1 MGSPTAQ
8 TREPTSCPASAPP
21 LKSSTVMSSADRI
34 TSPMVQP
41 TDTSS
46 SLNSWET
53 SAFTPAMSL
62 VWAAPAGGQASLT
75 VAPITT
81 NPNSSSRNGE
91 TAESV
96 MWSPTRLT
104 TTFMLKGTTRDACVT
119 FGRME
124 LKPANS
130 SMKVP
135 MMEEMV
141 TTLMA
146 VTTELLLTGTM
157 EPIQTMAQR
166 QMMGPTPMTAQT
178 PTMGRTPM
186 MGPIQMMVRILMT
199 GLTRMMERI
208 PTTVRPQTMALILT
222 TGLTR
227 MMERTQMTARLQMTG
242 PTLTTE
248 RTQIRAMVETM
259 GPPQTMEQTQT
270 KETALQTLTSTT
282 KLLVDLKKSGRTCT
296 TTLTQETSQEPST
309 KRIKNLITL
318 SQF

>member
-1 MGSPTAQ
+1 MG
-8 TREPTSCPASAPP
+8 
-21 LKSSTVMSSADRI
+21 
-34 TSPMVQP
+34 
-41 TDTSS
+41 
-46 SLNSWET
+46 
-53 SAFTPAMSL
+53 
-62 VWAAPAGGQASLT
+62 
-75 VAPITT
+75 
-81 NPNSSSRNGE
+81 GE
-91 TAESV
+91 TAASA

-104 TTFMLKGTTRDACVT
+104 TTFMLKETTRDAYVT

-141 TTLMA
+141 TRLMA

-199 GLTRMMERI
+199 GLTRMTERI

-242 PTLTTE
+242 PTLPPE

-270 KETALQTLTSTT
+270 KATALQTLTSTT
-282 KLLVDLKKSGRTCT
+282 KLLVDLKKSGRTFT
-296 TTLTQETSQEPST
+296 TTLTLYNSQEPST

>member
-53 SAFTPAMSL
+53 SASTPAMSL

-75 VAPITT
+75 VVPITT

-104 TTFMLKGTTRDACVT
+104 TTFMLKETTRDACVT

-124 LKPANS
+124 LKPANL

-135 MMEEMV
+135 MMEVMV
-141 TTLMA
+141 TRLMA

-186 MGPIQMMVRILMT
+186 MGPI
-199 GLTRMMERI
+199 
-208 PTTVRPQTMALILT
+208 PTTVRTLTMALILT

-227 MMERTQMTARLQMTG
+227 MMERTQTTAQLQMTG

-259 GPPQTMEQTQT
+259 GPSQTMEQTQT
-270 KETALQTLTSTT
+270 KATARQTLTSTT

-296 TTLTQETSQEPST
+296 TTLTQEIFQEPST

-318 SQF
+318 SQY

>member
-53 SAFTPAMSL
+53 SAFTPALSL

-91 TAESV
+91 TAASA

-104 TTFMLKGTTRDACVT
+104 TTFMLKETTRDACVT

-124 LKPANS
+124 LKPANL

-141 TTLMA
+141 TRLMA

-166 QMMGPTPMTAQT
+166 QMMGPTLMTAQT

-186 MGPIQMMVRILMT
+186 MGPILMT
-199 GLTRMMERI
+199 GLIRMTERI
-208 PTTVRPQTMALILT
+208 PTTVRTLTMALILT

-227 MMERTQMTARLQMTG
+227 MMERTQMTAQFQMTG

-259 GPPQTMEQTQT
+259 GPPQTMEQTLT
-270 KETALQTLTSTT
+270 KAMALQTLTSIT

-296 TTLTQETSQEPST
+296 MMLTQETSQEPFT
-309 KRIKNLITL
+309 KRIKSLITL
-318 SQF
+318 SQY

>member
-8 TREPTSCPASAPP
+8 TREPTSCPASARL

-53 SAFTPAMSL
+53 SASTPAMSL

-91 TAESV
+91 TAASA

-104 TTFMLKGTTRDACVT
+104 TTFMLKETTRDACVT

-124 LKPANS
+124 LKPANL

-141 TTLMA
+141 TRLMA
-146 VTTELLLTGTM
+146 VTT

-166 QMMGPTPMTAQT
+166 QMMGPTLMTAQT
-178 PTMGRTPM
+178 PTMGQTPM
-186 MGPIQMMVRILMT
+186 MGPILMT
-199 GLTRMMERI
+199 GLIRMTERI
-208 PTTVRPQTMALILT
+208 PTTVRTLTMALILT
-222 TGLTR
+222 TELTR
-227 MMERTQMTARLQMTG
+227 TMERTQMTAQLQMTG
-242 PTLTTE
+242 PTLTME

-259 GPPQTMEQTQT
+259 GSPQTMELTQT
-270 KETALQTLTSTT
+270 KATALQTSTSTT

-296 TTLTQETSQEPST
+296 TMLTQETSQEPST

-318 SQF
+318 SQY

>member
-1 MGSPTAQ
+1 MG
-8 TREPTSCPASAPP
+8 
-21 LKSSTVMSSADRI
+21 
-34 TSPMVQP
+34 
-41 TDTSS
+41 
-46 SLNSWET
+46 
-53 SAFTPAMSL
+53 
-62 VWAAPAGGQASLT
+62 
-75 VAPITT
+75 
-81 NPNSSSRNGE
+81 GE
-91 TAESV
+91 TAASA

-104 TTFMLKGTTRDACVT
+104 TTFMLKETTRDAYVT

-141 TTLMA
+141 TRLMA

-178 PTMGRTPM
+178 PM

-199 GLTRMMERI
+199 GLTRMTERI

-242 PTLTTE
+242 P
-248 RTQIRAMVETM
+248 
-259 GPPQTMEQTQT
+259 PQTMEQTQT
-270 KETALQTLTSTT
+270 KATALQTLTSTT

>member
-8 TREPTSCPASAPP
+8 TREPTSCPASARL

-53 SAFTPAMSL
+53 SAFTPALSL

-91 TAESV
+91 TAASA

-104 TTFMLKGTTRDACVT
+104 TTFMLKETTRDACVT

-124 LKPANS
+124 LKPANL

-135 MMEEMV
+135 MMEEKV
-141 TTLMA
+141 TRLMA

-166 QMMGPTPMTAQT
+166 QMMGPALMTAQT
-178 PTMGRTPM
+178 PTMGR
-186 MGPIQMMVRILMT
+186 ILMT
-199 GLTRMMERI
+199 GLIRMTERI
-208 PTTVRPQTMALILT
+208 PTKVRTLTMALILT
-222 TGLTR
+222 T
-227 MMERTQMTARLQMTG
+227 
-242 PTLTTE
+242 
-248 RTQIRAMVETM
+248 
-259 GPPQTMEQTQT
+259 
-270 KETALQTLTSTT
+270 
-282 KLLVDLKKSGRTCT
+282 
-296 TTLTQETSQEPST
+296 
-309 KRIKNLITL
+309 
-318 SQF
+318 

>member
-53 SAFTPAMSL
+53 SAFTPALSL

-91 TAESV
+91 TAASA

-104 TTFMLKGTTRDACVT
+104 TTFMLKETTRDACVT

-124 LKPANS
+124 LKPANL

-141 TTLMA
+141 TRLMA

-166 QMMGPTPMTAQT
+166 QMMGPTLMTAQT
-178 PTMGRTPM
+178 PTMGRTPI
-186 MGPIQMMVRILMT
+186 MGPILMT
-199 GLTRMMERI
+199 GLIRM
-208 PTTVRPQTMALILT
+208 T
-222 TGLTR
+222 
-227 MMERTQMTARLQMTG
+227 ERTQMTAQLQMTG

-259 GPPQTMEQTQT
+259 GPPQTMEQTLT
-270 KETALQTLTSTT
+270 KAMALQTLTSTT

>member
-8 TREPTSCPASAPP
+8 TREPTSCPASARL

-53 SAFTPAMSL
+53 SAFTPALSL

-91 TAESV
+91 TAASA

-104 TTFMLKGTTRDACVT
+104 TTFMLKETTRDACVT

-124 LKPANS
+124 LKPANL

-141 TTLMA
+141 TRLMA

-166 QMMGPTPMTAQT
+166 QMMGPALMTAQT
-178 PTMGRTPM
+178 P
-186 MGPIQMMVRILMT
+186 
-199 GLTRMMERI
+199 
-208 PTTVRPQTMALILT
+208 TMALILT

-227 MMERTQMTARLQMTG
+227 MMERTQMMA
-242 PTLTTE
+242 
-248 RTQIRAMVETM
+248 
-259 GPPQTMEQTQT
+259 
-270 KETALQTLTSTT
+270 
-282 KLLVDLKKSGRTCT
+282 
-296 TTLTQETSQEPST
+296 
-309 KRIKNLITL
+309 
-318 SQF
+318 

>member
-1 MGSPTAQ
+1 MG
-8 TREPTSCPASAPP
+8 
-21 LKSSTVMSSADRI
+21 
-34 TSPMVQP
+34 
-41 TDTSS
+41 
-46 SLNSWET
+46 
-53 SAFTPAMSL
+53 
-62 VWAAPAGGQASLT
+62 
-75 VAPITT
+75 
-81 NPNSSSRNGE
+81 GE
-91 TAESV
+91 TAASA

-104 TTFMLKGTTRDACVT
+104 TTFMLKETTRDAYVT

-124 LKPANS
+124 LKPANL

-141 TTLMA
+141 TRLMV

-166 QMMGPTPMTAQT
+166 QMMGPTLMTAQT

-186 MGPIQMMVRILMT
+186 MGPILMT
-199 GLTRMMERI
+199 GLVRMTERI
-208 PTTVRPQTMALILT
+208 PT

-227 MMERTQMTARLQMTG
+227 MMERTQMTAQLQMTG

-270 KETALQTLTSTT
+270 KATGLQTLTSITR
-282 KLLVDLKKSGRTCT
+282 LLVDLKKSGRTCT
-296 TTLTQETSQEPST
+296 MTLTQETSQEPS
-309 KRIKNLITL
+309 
-318 SQF
+318 

>member
-8 TREPTSCPASAPP
+8 TREPTSCPASARL

-53 SAFTPAMSL
+53 SASTPAMSL

-91 TAESV
+91 TAASA
-96 MWSPTRLT
+96 MWSPTSLT
-104 TTFMLKGTTRDACVT
+104 TTFMLKETTRDAYVT

-141 TTLMA
+141 TRLMA

-186 MGPIQMMVRILMT
+186 MGPIQMMVRILMK
-199 GLTRMMERI
+199 GLTRMTERI
-208 PTTVRPQTMALILT
+208 PTTVRTLTMALILT

-227 MMERTQMTARLQMTG
+227 MMERTQ
-242 PTLTTE
+242 TTE
-248 RTQIRAMVETM
+248 QPQMRAMVETM
-259 GPPQTMEQTQT
+259 GPSQTMEQTQT
-270 KETALQTLTSTT
+270 KATVLQTLTSTT

-296 TTLTQETSQEPST
+296 TTLTQEIFQEPST

-318 SQF
+318 SQYLFNLTL

>member
-62 VWAAPAGGQASLT
+62 VWAALAGGQASLT

-91 TAESV
+91 TAASA

-104 TTFMLKGTTRDACVT
+104 TTFMLKETTRDACVT

-124 LKPANS
+124 LKPANL

-141 TTLMA
+141 TKLMA

-199 GLTRMMERI
+199 GLTRMTERI

-242 PTLTTE
+242 P
-248 RTQIRAMVETM
+248 
-259 GPPQTMEQTQT
+259 PQTMEQTQT
-270 KETALQTLTSTT
+270 KATALQTLTSTT

-296 TTLTQETSQEPST
+296 TTLTQETS
-309 KRIKNLITL
+309 
-318 SQF
+318 